1 MPYLFSQF
9 KAESSPQIFKQYH
22 FWVIIGIMIY
32 LSGTFFFNILANE
45 IDKPQL
51 VEYWHFSYLGD
62 ILKNLLFTLAIYI
75 YAKSFHKKSE
85 KIKTLPNLDF
95 TL

>member
-9 KAESSPQIFKQYH
+9 RAESSPQIFKQYH
-22 FWVIIGIMIY
+22 FWIVVGIMTY
-32 LSGTFFFNILANE
+32 LAGTFFFNILANE
-45 IDKPQL
+45 IDKTQL
-51 VEYWHFSYLGD
+51 KEYWYISYLGD
-62 ILKNLLFTLAIYI
+62 ILKNLLFTFSIYV
-75 YAKSFHKKSE
+75 YVKRPSKKTE

>member
-9 KAESSPQIFKQYH
+9 RAESSPQIFKQYH
-22 FWVIIGIMIY
+22 FWIIIGIMLY

-45 IDKPQL
+45 LDRAQL
-51 VEYWHFSYLGD
+51 REYWHLSYLAD
-62 ILKNLLFTLAIYI
+62 ISKNLLFAFSIYI
-75 YAKSFHKKSE
+75 YVKSSSKKTE
-85 KIKTLPNLDF
+85 KVKTLPNLDF